1 MNNESRMSQKHLEI
15 FYANSLFSIPNSK
28 IMKKIYL
35 PNINTTKTLA
45 GQIARDLKGGE
56 VLAFSG
62 PLGSGKTTFV
72 QFLAKALGVKQAVRS
87 PSFIVLQIFKLQ
99 ATSYKLQATILC
111 HIDCYRL
118 KDTKELNTLGLHD
131 YLGKPNVITVI
142 EWAEK
147 IKSILPRKTTWL
159 KFQYTK
165 GGRSVT
171 FFSRFAA

>member
-1 MNNESRMSQKHLEI
+1 
-15 FYANSLFSIPNSK
+15 
-28 IMKKIYL
+28 MKKIYL
-35 PNINTTKTLA
+35 PNIDATNTLA
-45 GQIARDLKGGE
+45 KQIAKNLNGGE
-56 VLAFSG
+56 VIGLSG

-72 QFLAKALGVKQAVRS
+72 QFLAKALGVKRTVKS
-87 PSFIVLQIFKLQ
+87 PTFILLQ
-99 ATSYKLQATILC
+99 AYKIREEHRTRNTERGTQNEELLC

-118 KDTKELNTLGLHD
+118 KNADELNALGLHD

-147 IKSILPRKTTWL
+147 IKSILPPKTICL
-159 KFQYTK
+159 NFQYTK